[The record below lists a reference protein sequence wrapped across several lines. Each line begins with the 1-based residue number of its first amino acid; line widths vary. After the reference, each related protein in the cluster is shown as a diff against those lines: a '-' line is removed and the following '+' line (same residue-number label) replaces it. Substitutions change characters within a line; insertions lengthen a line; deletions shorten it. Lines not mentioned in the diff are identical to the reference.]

1 MSALNSSGGSNSG
14 VTREHN
20 RRVVLQ
26 ALLRHGAMSRA
37 ELARF
42 TGLSPQAMSNIAA
55 DLLET
60 GLLREMGRR
69 RNGRGQPP
77 VAYAID
83 PAGGFTIGV
92 EIRPAGLAAVAADL
106 SGEVL
111 ACIAEDGTASTP
123 AHVGSRLPRLA
134 REVAAAAGGSLADAI
149 GVGVVAPRSMR
160 RAEQTRAPST
170 ELPGWPAPGDPA
182 EAIRAM
188 LPEMSVVVDGDASAA
203 ALAEQLHGAAKPYR
217 RFACLYF
224 GRGLGLGLVLD
235 GRIQRGARGL
245 AGEIGHVPM
254 PDGRD
259 GGLERH
265 LSIDA
270 ALKALRVDD
279 PANLPCAEGFP
290 TWLDGA
296 AGHLRYAIAIVEA
309 LLDPEAIILA
319 GQSDALIDGLLARA
333 GGPQSAS
340 RLLRGAAG
348 PLSASRGAAALPL
361 YDRFAAEF
369 SGRALLN
376 P

>member
-1 MSALNSSGGSNSG
+1 VSALNGAGGSNSG

-26 ALLRHGAMSRA
+26 ALLRQGAMSRA

-55 DLLET
+55 DLMET

-92 EIRPAGLAAVAADL
+92 EIRPAGIVAVAADL
-106 SGEVL
+106 SGDVL
-111 ACIAEDGTASTP
+111 ASVAEDGVASTP
-123 AHVGSRLPRLA
+123 AHVASRLPRLA
-134 REVAAAAGGSLADAI
+134 GEVAAAAGGRLAAAI

-160 RAEQTRAPST
+160 RGEEARAPST
-170 ELPGWPAPGDPA
+170 ELPGWPASGDPA
-182 EAIRAM
+182 QAIRAM
-188 LPEMSVVVDGDASAA
+188 LPELSVVVDGDASAA

-254 PDGRD
+254 PDGRE

-270 ALKALRVDD
+270 ALKALGVDD
-279 PANLPCAEGFP
+279 PAQLPRAAGFP
-290 TWLDGA
+290 AWLDGA
-296 AGHLRYAIAIVEA
+296 AAHLRYAVAMVEA

-333 GGPQSAS
+333 GELSTTPG
-340 RLLRGAAG
+340 LLRGAAG
-348 PLSASRGAAALPL
+348 PLSAARGAAALPL

-376 P
+376 A